1 MMTVNEVSRLT
12 GVSVRTL
19 QYYDRIGLLPP
30 AARTEAGYRL
40 YDEETLGILREILL
54 YRELEFPL
62 KDIARIMKSPSYDRS
77 EALRQQAE
85 LLELRR
91 QHIEDLIR
99 MTREIQN
106 NGGNSMDFS
115 AFDTSKIDEY
125 AAEAK
130 AKWGKTDAYAE
141 YEKKS
146 EGRSKDEEQDLGKG
160 LMAILAAFG
169 TLKHK
174 DADAPEVQEQVKKL
188 QAYITEHYYT
198 CTKQI
203 LAGLGQMYA
212 AGGEFTENIDAAGGK
227 GTAAFA
233 AEAIRVYCKQ

>member
-1 MMTVNEVSRLT
+1 
-12 GVSVRTL
+12 
-19 QYYDRIGLLPP
+19 
-30 AARTEAGYRL
+30 
-40 YDEETLGILREILL
+40 
-54 YRELEFPL
+54 
-62 KDIARIMKSPSYDRS
+62 
-77 EALRQQAE
+77 
-85 LLELRR
+85 
-91 QHIEDLIR
+91 
-99 MTREIQN
+99 
-106 NGGNSMDFS
+106 MDFS

-169 TLKHK
+169 SLKQK
-174 DADAPEVQEQVKKL
+174 GASAPEVQEQVKKL

-233 AEAIRVYCKQ
+233 AEAIGVYCKQ

>member
-106 NGGNSMDFS
+106 NGGNNMDFS

-146 EGRSKDEEQDLGKG
+146 EGRSKNEEQDLGKG

-169 TLKHK
+169 KMKDKH
-174 DADAPEVQEQVKKL
+174 ADDPEVQEQVKKL

-212 AGGEFTENIDAAGGK
+212 AGGEFTGNIDAAGGK

-233 AEAIRVYCKQ
+233 AEAIGVYCKQ